1 MLTYSGSGS
10 MNIKRTIIGVMMSGA
25 LLSTAACGGLQGDQH
40 SQAPERSEE
49 EPSATTS
56 VPSTTRSSALEAE
69 AQTTESSRPEVKTT
83 GAQTPKNAQA
93 ERAQEEVVV
102 VKIRGL
108 EYIGSPVTVAAG
120 TTVRWVNED
129 VADHTVTSE
138 DPGGPL
144 RSEAFGQGGSFK
156 HRFREVGEFAYYCE
170 IHPFMKASVIVK

>member
-1 MLTYSGSGS
+1 
-10 MNIKRTIIGVMMSGA
+10 MNITRTIIGVMISGA
-25 LLSTAACGGLQGDQH
+25 LLSTAACGDLQGGQP

-49 EPSATTS
+49 GPSATTS
-56 VPSTTRSSALEAE
+56 VPSTTSSSSLE
-69 AQTTESSRPEVKTT
+69 AQTTESSPPEAKTT
-83 GAQTPKNAQA
+83 GAETPKTAQA
-93 ERAQEEVVV
+93 ERTQEEVVV

-108 EYIGSPVTVAAG
+108 QYIRSPVTVAAG

-170 IHPFMKASVIVK
+170 IHPSMKASVIVK

>member
-1 MLTYSGSGS
+1 
-10 MNIKRTIIGVMMSGA
+10 MNITRTIIAVMMSGA
-25 LLSTAACGGLQGDQH
+25 LLSTAACGDLQGGQP
-40 SQAPERSEE
+40 SQAPQRSEE

-56 VPSTTRSSALEAE
+56 VPSTTRSSSLEAE
-69 AQTTESSRPEVKTT
+69 AQTTESSPPEAKTT
-83 GAQTPKNAQA
+83 GAETPKNAQA
-93 ERAQEEVVV
+93 ERAQEEEVVI

-108 EYIGSPVTVAAG
+108 KYLRSPVTVAAG

-138 DPGGPL
+138 DSGGPL
-144 RSEAFGQGGSFK
+144 RSEAFGQGGTFK

>member
-1 MLTYSGSGS
+1 
-10 MNIKRTIIGVMMSGA
+10 MNITRTIIGVMMSGA
-25 LLSTAACGGLQGDQH
+25 LLSTAACGDLQGGQP

-49 EPSATTS
+49 GPSATTS
-56 VPSTTRSSALEAE
+56 VPSTTSSSSLE
-69 AQTTESSRPEVKTT
+69 AQTTESSPPEAKTT
-83 GAQTPKNAQA
+83 GAETPKTAQA
-93 ERAQEEVVV
+93 ERTQEEVVV

-108 EYIGSPVTVAAG
+108 QYIRSPVTVAAG

-170 IHPFMKASVIVK
+170 IHPSMKASVIVK

>member
-1 MLTYSGSGS
+1 
-10 MNIKRTIIGVMMSGA
+10 MNITRTIIGVMMSGA
-25 LLSTAACGGLQGDQH
+25 LLSTAACGDLQGGQP

-56 VPSTTRSSALEAE
+56 VPSTTSSSSLE
-69 AQTTESSRPEVKTT
+69 AQTTESSPPEAKTT
-83 GAQTPKNAQA
+83 GAETPKTAQA
-93 ERAQEEVVV
+93 ERTQEEVVV

-108 EYIGSPVTVAAG
+108 QYIRSPVTVAAG

-170 IHPFMKASVIVK
+170 IHPSMKASVIVK